1 MKKVLMTM
9 EQEYNMNKFNTPEEA
24 ITACNKE
31 LERAW
36 IEYSSIRQFDS
47 LSTGALKYAFKEV
60 FTAGYMSGAS
70 FISSVVVAKIQP
82 KNNDTTTASTTA
94 SSIV

>member
-1 MKKVLMTM
+1 
-9 EQEYNMNKFNTPEEA
+9 MNKFNTPEEA

-60 FTAGYMSGAS
+60 FTAGYMSGV
-70 FISSVVVAKIQP
+70 SSVEKENSDLEWKLQDLRDLIQILEHDLDV
-82 KNNDTTTASTTA
+82 KKGGGE
-94 SSIV
+94 